1 MSDLTPYRRIGR
13 RKQNTIH
20 SPFFP
25 MLQNLFDTD
34 LFSVLGSQQSQH
46 QQMSVQMRE
55 TDTGHVLEMKYPGL
69 DKDSIQVEYANN
81 YLTISGKR
89 DEFVEDKR
97 NHYIRQERRY
107 SEFKRSF
114 YIDQI
119 DSNKVETSHDK
130 GVLKVTLPKKQR

>member
-1 MSDLTPYRRIGR
+1 MSDLSPHRRMGR
-13 RKQNTIH
+13 RKQSAMH

-34 LFSVLGSQQSQH
+34 LFSVLGSQH
-46 QQMSVQMRE
+46 QQMSVQMHE
-55 TDTGHVLEMKYPGL
+55 TDTSHVLEMKYPGL

-89 DEFVEDKR
+89 DEYIEDKR

-119 DSNKVETSHDK
+119 DSNKVETSYDK
-130 GVLKVTLPKKQR
+130 GVLKVTLPKKQK